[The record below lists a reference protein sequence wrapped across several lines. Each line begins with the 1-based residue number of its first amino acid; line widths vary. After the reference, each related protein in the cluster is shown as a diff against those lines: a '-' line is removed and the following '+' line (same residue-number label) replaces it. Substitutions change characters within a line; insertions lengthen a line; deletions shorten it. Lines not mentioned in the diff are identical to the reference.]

1 MRKDKHLTLSMSENQ
16 TEREIEIKGN
26 HASHIVI
33 IIIKKK
39 IWTQI
44 VQIVIILR
52 EQCLSQFKYAH
63 SH

>member
-39 IWTQI
+39 FEHK
-44 VQIVIILR
+44 LYK
-52 EQCLSQFKYAH
+52 L
-63 SH
+63 